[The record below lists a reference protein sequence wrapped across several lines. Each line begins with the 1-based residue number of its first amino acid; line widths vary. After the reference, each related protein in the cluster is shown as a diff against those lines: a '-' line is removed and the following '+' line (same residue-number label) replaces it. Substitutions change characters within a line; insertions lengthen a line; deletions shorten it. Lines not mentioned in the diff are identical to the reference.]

1 MEQHNIIQKLVPR
14 ETFSQINEL
23 ISKNRDKLESY
34 LDKLL
39 WWNERVNLVSRGVS
53 RETIWEHIRHSLI
66 LSELEPFQ
74 ENKLFI
80 DTGTGGGL
88 PGIPL
93 AITHPHK
100 HFVLNDLVT
109 KKCLVIKQIA
119 QQIDLQNIGI
129 IDGSIEDLHHEE
141 ECILISKHAFKIN
154 NLFKMTTHLSWKKI
168 ILYKG
173 LDYENE
179 LQDLSESLNIICFD
193 LSNGSDFYNGKA
205 IIIIDKP

>member
-1 MEQHNIIQKLVPR
+1 MEQHNIIKKTVPR
-14 ETFSQINEL
+14 ETFTQVDGL
-23 ISKNRDKLESY
+23 IENFRDKLKLY

-39 WWNERVNLVSRGVS
+39 WWNKRVNLVSRDVP
-53 RETIWEHIRHSLI
+53 RETIWEHIRHSLM
-66 LSELEPFQ
+66 LSKLDDFQ

-80 DTGTGGGL
+80 DAGTGGGL

-93 AITHPHK
+93 AITHPNK

-109 KKCLVIKQIA
+109 KKCLAMKQIA
-119 QQIDLQNIGI
+119 QQIDLKNVGI
-129 IDGSIEDLHHEE
+129 IDGSIEDLHHKQ

-154 NLFKMTTHLSWKKI
+154 DLFKMTAHLSWKKM

-173 LDYENE
+173 LAFENE
-179 LQDLSESLNIICFD
+179 LHGLSESLNITCLD